1 MEKNIYDFHIR
12 VLLYKDDGDFVAHAL
27 EMDLVAYGDSERTAL
42 KELHELVCCQISFA
56 HQQGDD
62 SLVNFPASRDLF
74 DRWETAH
81 AAALKS
87 QILPDKS
94 VKMNTK
100 AVFIRFSK
108 SELSHIIRRK
118 FSRAKEMEC

>member
-1 MEKNIYDFHIR
+1 MEGLIGTTD
-12 VLLYKDDGDFVAHAL
+12 
-27 EMDLVAYGDSERTAL
+27 E
-42 KELHELVCCQISFA
+42 
-56 HQQGDD
+56 GDD

-108 SELSHIIRRK
+108 SELSQIIRRK
-118 FSRAKEMEC
+118 FSRAKEMECA